1 MLLNRQQRFDLYAH
15 SARRAPLGRSGWPDG
30 YRMIA
35 LIWPL
40 LLSTT
45 TSAAASRPHDPVSQ
59 KKAPLGRGSGSGDQ
73 RFAYSSSV
81 SAQCGPSR
89 THKGRPAAKPS
100 GFRHVLQAQ
109 FWNRRDRVGHD
120 KRATR
125 WQRLVP
131 CAARLLTAR
140 PIKRPFLL
148 ECDLSKTPKLPRVQ
162 PFPFLGL

>member
-73 RFAYSSSV
+73 RFTYSSSV

-100 GFRHVLQAQ
+100 GP
-109 FWNRRDRVGHD
+109 VGCTTGVSD
-120 KRATR
+120 SAMSYKLNSGIAVIGWGTIN
-125 WQRLVP
+125 
-131 CAARLLTAR
+131 AR
-140 PIKRPFLL
+140 PDGSGLCPAR
-148 ECDLSKTPKLPRVQ
+148 RVC
-162 PFPFLGL
+162 